1 MVFHCPDSGS
11 ILRNDSVAGSRTA
24 LVVAAAAR
32 LITPPPMFCGL
43 VVPRLAARV
52 GVSISALLTIAGVQ
66 SGRSCTSSADE
77 PDTVVGASVRP
88 GGMDTRVQQRHK
100 RVGAT

>member
-1 MVFHCPDSGS
+1 MVFDCPDSGS

-52 GVSISALLTIAGVQ
+52 AVSIGALLTLAGVQ
-66 SGRSCTSSADE
+66 SGCSCTSSADE
-77 PDTVVGASVRP
+77 P
-88 GGMDTRVQQRHK
+88 
-100 RVGAT
+100 ATCRLALLVPWKMARRLPWPDD